1 MKRNLQISAS
11 LLCRFLA
18 GSIMLLSI
26 FCLAGCEQRELCY
39 DHSHMS
45 PVLIEFDWSQAPE
58 ATPNTMVVWFFSIV
72 SGESYRFELTDD
84 GSGVRS
90 QFDSK
95 IKVRPGRYRVL
106 CHNGTT
112 DHNSE
117 SGRSFDDY
125 RIITDEDGVLSPM
138 NRSDRAPLPGNAADE
153 PVRSPARVVY
163 AHTLDEEVTI
173 EPSATEA
180 RHIRFTPSEVT
191 TTYDIIITGVKNLRE
206 DTEASA
212 VITGLAESWHPA
224 TSRPAGLEVTVPFK
238 LDVAGADCLRG
249 SVVTFGDAAPHDVR
263 HFLRVY
269 TSYKYY
275 YDFDITDLMHKAGN
289 SRHIEIRL
297 NGIILPTDN
306 QEGSGMS
313 PGVNGWENAEIV
325 DLPM

>member
-1 MKRNLQISAS
+1 M
-11 LLCRFLA
+11 
-18 GSIMLLSI
+18 
-26 FCLAGCEQRELCY
+26 
-39 DHSHMS
+39 
-45 PVLIEFDWSQAPE
+45 
-58 ATPNTMVVWFFSIV
+58 
-72 SGESYRFELTDD
+72 
-84 GSGVRS
+84 
-90 QFDSK
+90 
-95 IKVRPGRYRVL
+95 
-106 CHNGTT
+106 
-112 DHNSE
+112 
-117 SGRSFDDY
+117 
-125 RIITDEDGVLSPM
+125 
-138 NRSDRAPLPGNAADE
+138 
-153 PVRSPARVVY
+153 Y